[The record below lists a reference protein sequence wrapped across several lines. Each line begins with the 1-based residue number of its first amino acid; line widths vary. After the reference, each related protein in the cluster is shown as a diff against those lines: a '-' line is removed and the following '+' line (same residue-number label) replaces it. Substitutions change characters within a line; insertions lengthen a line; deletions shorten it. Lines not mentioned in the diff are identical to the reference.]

1 MNMDMN
7 RIIATAA
14 VLAATACGGRCTEG
28 ATQACAC
35 QGGLTGVQTC
45 TAESAFGTC
54 DCGQLSEA
62 EARRLVEAQ
71 ADFTDG
77 VMCGVQVREFA
88 HGRYSLSSIP
98 RNACLEALV
107 GANIVARGGLAIDTV
122 SETEILPIGDAH
134 VDGIWLHFPC
144 GSVSLSSVMG
154 ITTTGSSASFR
165 YDREVVLDHAV
176 VDAVSDC
183 RLDVAAAGHAERER
197 TARRDD
203 AGHWSL
209 VTATR

>member
-1 MNMDMN
+1 MNINWTLVIGVVVVM
-7 RIIATAA
+7 TG
-14 VLAATACGGRCTEG
+14 CGGRCTEG
-28 ATQACAC
+28 TTQACAC
-35 QGGLTGVQTC
+35 MGGATGVQTC
-45 TAESAFGTC
+45 NAENAFGTC

-71 ADFTDG
+71 PDFTDG
-77 VMCGVQVREFA
+77 ITCGVQVREFA
-88 HGRYSLSSIP
+88 HGRYSLTSIP

-107 GANIVARGGLAIDTV
+107 SAGIVARGGYATDTV
-122 SETEILPIGDAH
+122 AETELLPQGDAH
-134 VDGIWLHFPC
+134 VTGIYLRFTC
-144 GSVSLSSVMG
+144 GSVALGSVTG
-154 ITTTGSSASFR
+154 ITTDGSSASFR
-165 YDREVVLDHAV
+165 YDREVTLDHAI

-183 RLDVAAAGHAERER
+183 RLDVAAEGHAERER